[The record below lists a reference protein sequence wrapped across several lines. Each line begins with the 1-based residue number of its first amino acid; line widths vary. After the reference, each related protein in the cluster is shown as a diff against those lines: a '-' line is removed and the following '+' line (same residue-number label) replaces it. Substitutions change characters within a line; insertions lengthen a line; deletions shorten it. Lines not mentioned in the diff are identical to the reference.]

1 MHPIRPLQDRDIRST
16 VYRVS
21 GAVPAGNYIQV
32 PRAGAHSLGLT
43 GRYVYFLFKPM
54 ATKYFVVHM
63 EAGTR
68 EGVAVRVSF
77 SNLVKEL
84 KSTSTWLQFPFASAP
99 SSSTDPTSRWA
110 VLTVDL
116 QSALA
121 TFFNRTYMCL
131 KNVKVCANVLIKGV
145 FTSNQEYSPQ
155 HQMGQPCSLAAEPLP
170 REMRFFLP
178 KGAQFSDH
186 YSSFS
191 FPAKQPGS
199 YCMTGTSVRPTG
211 HVPQP
216 HSPLYPAAVRPEQPP
231 TVTVTSPSRRERRGG
246 ANKDT
251 SRTAKEGLE
260 ASPPHAPASTRQIV
274 ITRHRLDEQQSTS
287 VSVVASWANSR
298 PAGSVCICA
307 LLQDA
312 PLLQLER
319 VVGLDGCTSCPVLFS
334 ANGKETVFACHCTVV
349 ALDTTSRG
357 QRFFAGHSDKVWG
370 RGGHCTFLLVLCAAE
385 IQVSSLALSTS
396 GLLVSGQGGVQAVVR
411 VWQFSTAQ
419 CLALFKAHHSA
430 LHELR
435 CVGLGERHP
444 LVA

>member
-21 GAVPAGNYIQV
+21 GAVSAGNYIQV

-170 REMRFFLP
+170 REMRLFLP
-178 KGAQFSDH
+178 TGAQFSDH
-186 YSSFS
+186 YSSFT

-231 TVTVTSPSRRERRGG
+231 TVTVTSPSHREHRGG

-251 SRTAKEGLE
+251 SRTAEGLE

-287 VSVVASWANSR
+287 VSTVANQANSR

-334 ANGKETVFACHCTVV
+334 ANGKEAVFACHCTVV

-370 RGGHCTFLLVLCAAE
+370 RGGHCTSCWCYELLK
-385 IQVSSLALSTS
+385 
-396 GLLVSGQGGVQAVVR
+396 
-411 VWQFSTAQ
+411 F
-419 CLALFKAHHSA
+419 
-430 LHELR
+430 R
-435 CVGLGERHP
+435 CPPWR
-444 LVA
+444 